1 MKKSHHNTIKMEKKK
16 LNELL
21 YFDDDSFEKISCGY
35 CNESNISEL
44 YFNKDIQNKKIEFLC
59 QEHYNKKINDSKEEE
74 KKKY

>member
-44 YFNKDIQNKKIEFLC
+44 YFNKDIQNIKLNFYARSITIKK
-59 QEHYNKKINDSKEEE
+59 
-74 KKKY
+74 